1 MPTWNDLLKPR
12 PEEIWRELRQMRHR
26 PPGRASSGDRRAT
39 FTSSLEQAE
48 QMFRAAA
55 TVGYATRPLLLF
67 YGISQAG
74 RAVAAAAVKASQ
86 NDYALRS
93 HGIATTDM
101 TAADLTQVVETAKGN
116 GAFGQVAEILGSSS
130 LPGPTA
136 LGDIWATIP
145 EATEHPLASTS
156 YPILTLEALD
166 LDPYV
171 ISSRPRGIVRGIPAG
186 TVTEDDPE
194 GSLRAFL
201 SRYPSMGDYELVPL
215 LDGRPNIQAD
225 EEGRTWAMVTW
236 AASDGSLTT
245 RRERYVLVTQPVYGA
260 GHHPLI
266 FPCVGGNQTVLHPLL
281 AWWAILHALSNLAR
295 YQPVRWSE
303 HIAVDTSKVAVAIE
317 VLLDEAV
324 TVVPDLIRHAIR
336 EVV

>member
-1 MPTWNDLLKPR
+1 MPTWNDVLRPR

-74 RAVAAAAVKASQ
+74 RAVAAAAVKAGP
-86 NDYALRS
+86 NDYMLGT

-101 TAADLTQVVETAKGN
+101 TAANLTQVIERAKGS
-116 GAFGQVAEILGSSS
+116 GAFGQVAEILGSPS
-130 LPGPTA
+130 LPEPTP

-145 EATEHPLASTS
+145 EAIEHPLASIA
-156 YPILTLEALD
+156 YPILTLDPLD

-171 ISSRPRGIVRGIPAG
+171 ISNRPRGIVRGIPAG
-186 TVTEDDPE
+186 TVTEEDPE

-201 SRYPSMGDYELVPL
+201 SCYPGIGEYELVPL
-215 LDGRPNIQAD
+215 PDGRPNIQTD
-225 EEGRTWAMVTW
+225 NDGRAWAMVVW
-236 AASDGSLTT
+236 EESDSSVIA
-245 RRERYVLVTQPVYGA
+245 RRERYISVTQPVYGA
-260 GHHPLI
+260 GHRPLI
-266 FPCVGGNQTVLHPLL
+266 FPCVGGNQAVLHPLL
-281 AWWAILHALSNLAR
+281 AWWAVLHALSNLAR

-324 TVVPDLIRHAIR
+324 TVVPDLIWHAIR